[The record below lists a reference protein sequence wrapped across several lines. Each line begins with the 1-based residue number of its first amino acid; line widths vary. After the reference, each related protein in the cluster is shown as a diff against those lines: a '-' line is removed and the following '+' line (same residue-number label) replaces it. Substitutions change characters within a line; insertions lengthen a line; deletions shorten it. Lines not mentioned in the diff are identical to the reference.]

1 MREPLL
7 LQLALRCFGAP
18 DTWIGGGGSSNRLCV
33 GIKKDSDGVQST
45 YHAVGPCGGLEK
57 PSMYMEVKVES
68 FIAVRD
74 PDSYLTEAAQVEAF
88 ATSSVGENGYRRFTV
103 STGKNSNF
111 LRESVNADSTRDAGY
126 AFLQAGAFYG
136 AAETLGAA
144 GAWLG
149 TSSYLLTNGNIT
161 TRTNGFV
168 PPGEPGERIEDPNSI
183 EVCTSNLASGS
194 CGAPRTVLEGEFKFS
209 LLGCTLGIDF
219 PPAKDAASFGIR
231 TRVDL
236 VGTDV
241 RSLTLNDGQTLVTIG
256 STNVERLVLSE
267 GTLGR
272 ELTIDFPATYNVGD
286 ANPAGFMTPS
296 ATQAVQVRVSQVQGE
311 AQSATESI
319 YIDYLFDMPQASG
332 KYVVYGAKVVDST
345 DPSIFELFSYLSFDP
360 IRAAFVL
367 CACVYFVGC
376 NFFLCTSSDKQGK
389 LFGN

>member
-1 MREPLL
+1 
-7 LQLALRCFGAP
+7 
-18 DTWIGGGGSSNRLCV
+18 
-33 GIKKDSDGVQST
+33 
-45 YHAVGPCGGLEK
+45 
-57 PSMYMEVKVES
+57 
-68 FIAVRD
+68 
-74 PDSYLTEAAQVEAF
+74 
-88 ATSSVGENGYRRFTV
+88 
-103 STGKNSNF
+103 
-111 LRESVNADSTRDAGY
+111 
-126 AFLQAGAFYG
+126 
-136 AAETLGAA
+136 
-144 GAWLG
+144 
-149 TSSYLLTNGNIT
+149 
-161 TRTNGFV
+161 
-168 PPGEPGERIEDPNSI
+168 
-183 EVCTSNLASGS
+183 
-194 CGAPRTVLEGEFKFS
+194 
-209 LLGCTLGIDF
+209 
-219 PPAKDAASFGIR
+219 
-231 TRVDL
+231 

-241 RSLTLNDGQTLVTIG
+241 RSLTLNDGQTLETIG

-272 ELTIDFPATYNVGD
+272 ELTIDFPATYNFGD
-286 ANPAGFMTPS
+286 ADPAGFMTPS